1 MDVRIIIVLYA
12 DCMIFQNLL
21 RAIEVASGLSMSSGH
36 DYKKLFSMIS
46 KRSNANDSLSSSTI
60 RRYWKKGNTGEHH
73 SQHTKD
79 MYARLVGFPHYKAF
93 CKEHSLTQCRYVP
106 AETLCASSLM
116 VGECLRV
123 RCAINKWCVI
133 EHLGDGVFRVAH
145 VAGMPLY
152 EGDVVC
158 CTCFCK
164 YEPLF
169 LILKS
174 RKQAA
179 EGCYIV
185 GSIVESLGNDFP
197 SELISV
203 ERR

>member
-1 MDVRIIIVLYA
+1 MEK
-12 DCMIFQNLL
+12 FQNLL
-21 RAIEVASGLSMSSGH
+21 RAIEVASGLSMSSRH
-36 DYKKLFSMIS
+36 DFEKLSSLIS
-46 KRSNANDSLSSSTI
+46 ERLHASLSIPTI
-60 RRYWKKGNTGEHH
+60 RRCWKKGNTGEHH

-116 VGECLRV
+116 VGECLLV

-133 EHLGDGVFRVAH
+133 EYLGDGDFRVAQ
-145 VAGMPLY
+145 VSGMPLY
-152 EGDVVC
+152 EGDVVS

-169 LILKS
+169 LVLKS
-174 RKQAA
+174 RKQAT

-185 GSIVESLGNDFP
+185 GEHSGITWERFSLLN
-197 SELISV
+197 SSQ
-203 ERR
+203 